1 MADVFDKARH
11 VDLPGLAAHLGR
23 HDGSGVTSPCC
34 AGESV
39 STWQDDHDVWRWR
52 CEGCSSGGT
61 AIDFVAKER
70 SLPPL
75 RAARC
80 IMAILAKAP
89 TLALQQGA
97 RRVVDVDACASAVA
111 AVLNAERLDGAVVDY
126 LAGRGISPATT
137 RRAFADGWLRTLPAD
152 PRAATEFLFKVI
164 GRKVLDA
171 SGLLRKNGSVMVSKM
186 PLVFVTADA
195 GAMEFRPIEADGGP
209 KAIQAGLAKTP
220 IATRMS
226 ASTDHCVALGSGME
240 MLAYLELGLADDN
253 DVLMGECGAGSWRET
268 WATWLTTQSPAI
280 VTATVAMTEGPE
292 ATRVHDG
299 FVRAGMRT
307 EIASPPGQ
315 GDWGVSLAML
325 CAA

>member
-11 VDLPGLAAHLGR
+11 VNLPDLAAHLGR

-34 AGESV
+34 AGQSV

-52 CEGCSSGGT
+52 CDGCSSGGT

-89 TLALQQGA
+89 SLALPQAA
-97 RRVVDVDACASAVA
+97 RRTVDTDACAAAVA
-111 AVLNAERLDGAVVDY
+111 AVLNAERLDGEVVDY
-126 LAGRGISPATT
+126 LAGRGISHAVT
-137 RRAFADGWLRTLPAD
+137 RHAFAEGWLRTLPAD

-164 GRKVLDA
+164 GRKALDA

-186 PLVFVTADA
+186 PLIFVTADA
-195 GAMEFRPIEADGGP
+195 GAMEFRAIESDGGP

-220 IATRMS
+220 IATRVP
-226 ASTDHCVALGSGME
+226 ANADRCIALGSGME
-240 MLAYLELGLADDN
+240 MLAYLELGLADAN
-253 DVLMGECGAGSWRET
+253 DVLMGECGAGSWRES
-268 WATWLTTQSPAI
+268 WVAWLTAQSQL
-280 VTATVAMTEGPE
+280 VTRATIAMTEGQE

-299 FVRAGMRT
+299 FVRAGMQT
-307 EIASPPGQ
+307 EVTPPPGQ
-315 GDWGVSLAML
+315 GDWGFSLSML
-325 CAA
+325 AA